1 MTDNPPNGCGNE
13 NEREGGGE
21 SARTE
26 EDSKA
31 TQIILSAFRFERE
44 QSNFTR
50 VSETAQLFRILVG
63 ISPLFFSLFFFLFFL
78 FLSPIHPVEPRTNE
92 HRQVY
97 RFTGGAAVYLVGD
110 ETGK

>member
-50 VSETAQLFRILVG
+50 NCFAFSWGFLPF
-63 ISPLFFSLFFFLFFL
+63 FFSLFFFLFFL